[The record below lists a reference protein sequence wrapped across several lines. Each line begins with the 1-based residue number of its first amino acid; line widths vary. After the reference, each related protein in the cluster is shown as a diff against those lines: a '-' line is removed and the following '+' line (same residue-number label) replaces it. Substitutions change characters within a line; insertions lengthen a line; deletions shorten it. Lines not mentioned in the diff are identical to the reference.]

1 MSSQPFESTITQ
13 NRPASEKLIQN
24 RIIQRLPFHKPLL
37 GPLLHILQETG
48 QSGKS
53 KEYDSYSDNRA

>member
-13 NRPASEKLIQN
+13 NMPPSEKSTQN
-24 RIIQRLPFHKPLL
+24 GTVQRLPFRKPLVS
-37 GPLLHILQETG
+37 PLRHIRQVTG

-53 KEYDSYSDNRA
+53 KEYDSYSVNRA